1 MEQMMY
7 LSAEQCRT
15 RLRWTGRTL
24 FDQTHGAVF
33 FNWTCAGF
41 TVRFY
46 GRRLAL
52 ELVAFAERYP
62 GEGDNLP
69 WLAAFLDGAE
79 DPFRKFSLCQ
89 GVNEIL
95 LLESGAPEEHTLQ
108 IVKLSEGS
116 KGRAGLSGLFL
127 EGELLPPQEEKE
139 RRKIE
144 FVGDS
149 ITCGFGNEM
158 TPEGTLFAS
167 ERENG
172 LLAYGA
178 VASRLLDAEFQCV
191 CVSGIPLC
199 WARDENYR
207 IVLPWVPEF
216 ETSVR
221 TMEMYYEFADRYHEE
236 AEGKAE
242 NFTRWEFSRFLPDAV
257 VLNLGTNDAFRI
269 RVSGNDPAE
278 AAHFQARY
286 SAFLERVRE
295 LNGPDAWIVCTLGS
309 MDYFLY
315 DNVEKAAAE
324 YRLKSG
330 DARVACF
337 KFGAI
342 DPWGEGLGGLNHPNW
357 KTQVRMGNEFAAF
370 LEPLLQEKKL

>member
-1 MEQMMY
+1 MV
-7 LSAEQCRT
+7 LSAEQCKT
-15 RLRWTGRTL
+15 YLRWSGRTL
-24 FDQTHGAVF
+24 FDENRRAVF

-46 GRRLAL
+46 GTRLKL
-52 ELVAFAERYP
+52 ELIATAEHYP

-79 DPFRKFSLCQ
+79 EPLRKFSLCE
-89 GVNEIL
+89 GENDIL
-95 LLESGAPEEHTLQ
+95 LFESGVPEEHTLQ

-116 KGRAGLSGLFL
+116 KGRAGLRSLRL
-127 EGELLPPQEEKE
+127 EGELLPLPEENK

-158 TPEGTLFAS
+158 TPEETLFSS

-178 VASRLLDAEFQCV
+178 VASRILNAAFQCV

-199 WARDENYR
+199 WAKDENYR

-221 TMEMYYEFADRYHEE
+221 TMEGYYEFADRYHEE
-236 AEGKAE
+236 AEGRTE
-242 NFTRWEFSRFLPDAV
+242 NFTRWEFSRFVPDTV

-278 AAHFQARY
+278 AVHFQARY
-286 SAFLERVRE
+286 ASFLEQVRA
-295 LNGPDAWIVCTLGS
+295 LNGPNAWIVCTLGS
-309 MDYFLY
+309 MDYYLY
-315 DNVEKAAAE
+315 DNIEKAAEA
-324 YRLKSG
+324 YQVKTG
-330 DARVACF
+330 DKKVRCM

-342 DPWGEGLGGLNHPNW
+342 DPWGEGFGGLNHPNW
-357 KTQVRMGNEFAAF
+357 KTHTRMGNELAAF
-370 LEPLLQEKKL
+370 LEPLLQEKKT